1 VSEAPF
7 LTAEWRHVAMLNYEV
22 ERSALLGRVPRET
35 ELDEWQGRTYLSVVG
50 FLFLDT
56 RVLGVPIPFHR
67 DFEEVNLRFYVRRK
81 APDGWRRGVV
91 FVKELVPRVAIALV
105 ARTLYNENYAA
116 VPMSHE
122 LRRSPEGSGVRSVS
136 YRWRVGGRQ
145 HQLSVSVA
153 GEPAPLLPGSHE
165 EFIAEHYWGYSVQRD
180 GGTCE
185 YRVQHPS
192 WRVAPAT
199 HAALECDVAR
209 VYGEPFGPLLGGKP
223 ASAFLADGSEV
234 SVSRGVRLEHS
245 PDRFVEN
252 L

>member
-1 VSEAPF
+1 MSEAPF

-22 ERSALLGRVPRET
+22 GRSALLGRVPRGT
-35 ELDEWQGRTYLSVVG
+35 ELDEWQGRSYLSVVG

-81 APDGWRRGVV
+81 AEDGWRRGVV
-91 FVKELVPRVAIALV
+91 FVKELVPRAAIALV

-122 LRRSPEGSGVRSVS
+122 LQRSPDGSGVRSVS

-199 HAALECDVAR
+199 RAELDCDVAR
-209 VYGEPFGPLLGGKP
+209 VYGEPFGALLGAQP
-223 ASAFLADGSEV
+223 TSAFLADGSEV
-234 SVSRGVRLEHS
+234 SVSRGVRLERS
-245 PDRFVEN
+245 ADRSVEN